1 VAFRWLKSHFGGI
14 LLSKPDSLS
23 GEVIAMIISPC
34 LCHRDGTLPKTKP
47 KAETVGV
54 KTRDL
59 MQVPAVTVS
68 EDTTI
73 DEAAGIM
80 WDENIGSVIVVDKTG
95 LMAGIVTERDLL
107 YSVTKSL
114 VGRGIPV
121 SSIMSKTSLMANP
134 NESILTAL
142 ERMIKSGVR
151 HLPVVDKEGKPLGM
165 ISMRDAVGLSEPLLK
180 FVLRSPRKTSTR
192 TE

>member
-1 VAFRWLKSHFGGI
+1 MPS
-14 LLSKPDSLS
+14 
-23 GEVIAMIISPC
+23 
-34 LCHRDGTLPKTKP
+34 DGTLPKTKP
-47 KAETVGV
+47 KTENVSV
-54 KTRDL
+54 KTKDL

-80 WDENIGSVIVVDKTG
+80 WDKNIGSVIVVDKAG
-95 LMAGIVTERDLL
+95 FMAGIVTERDLL

-134 NESILTAL
+134 NESILAAM

-151 HLPVVDKEGKPLGM
+151 HLPVVDKEGRPLGM
-165 ISMRDAVGLSEPLLK
+165 ISVRDALGLSEPLLK
-180 FVLRSPRKTSTR
+180 FVLRSPRKKSAR
-192 TE
+192 TK